1 MDKEIKEVFKNK
13 YFWIHLIALSFL
25 SITWFLTG
33 SPKTVK
39 ILSIFLVVVSQLSYN
54 VKVKIIDDFYFRFL
68 QWLYLV
74 LILLFAILYLASSVG
89 DIKIAMGFY
98 FIMPFVLL
106 IGFFIPNVYAL
117 RKSRNVHEVIS
128 YYIIVVLIGII
139 IFGYGFIILSAFG
152 GNKLENPW
160 DYLYFSAQIF
170 YSDNFGDIVPIGL
183 SRLLAVIEIVF
194 SAIIHII
201 VLGTIINRISGKNKE

>member
-13 YFWIHLIALSFL
+13 YIWVHLIALLFL
-25 SITWFLTG
+25 FITWFWTDF
-33 SPKTVK
+33 PKTIR
-39 ILSIFLVVVSQLSYN
+39 ILSFFLVVVSQFSYN

-68 QWLYLV
+68 QWVCFVLV
-74 LILLFAILYLASSVG
+74 LLFAILYLASSVG
-89 DIKIAMGFY
+89 DIKIAMFFY
-98 FIMPFVLL
+98 FITPFVLL

-117 RKSRNVHEVIS
+117 RKSRNVLEVII
-128 YYIIVVLIGII
+128 YYIIVVFIGII

-152 GNKLENPW
+152 GNELENTW
-160 DYLYFSAQIF
+160 DYLYFSSQIF
-170 YSDNFGDIVPIGL
+170 YSNNFGDIVPIGL

>member
-1 MDKEIKEVFKNK
+1 MDKEKRRFFKNK
-13 YFWIHLIALSFL
+13 YFWFHLIALLFL
-25 SITWFLTG
+25 FITWFCTG
-33 SPKTVK
+33 FPKTIK

-68 QWLYLV
+68 QWLYFV

-89 DIKIAMGFY
+89 DIKIAMVFY

-139 IFGYGFIILSAFG
+139 IFGYGFIILSALG

-170 YSDNFGDIVPIGL
+170 YSNNFGDIVPIGL